1 MTEVPDRLLR
11 KQKTKDQEANDLS
24 RAVDILA
31 MAVGYRPS
39 WRARA
44 LAFLDEMIPGERA
57 FLQAQPDL
65 LPVREVVDP
74 SLVDYIY
81 TDDAEDSSFCREM
94 RKLVSAYE
102 TMRKG
107 LT

>member
-1 MTEVPDRLLR
+1 MTVTVE
-11 KQKTKDQEANDLS
+11 NDLS

-57 FLQAQPDL
+57 FLETNAPDH
-65 LPVREVVDP
+65 LPAREVIDP

-107 LT
+107 LS